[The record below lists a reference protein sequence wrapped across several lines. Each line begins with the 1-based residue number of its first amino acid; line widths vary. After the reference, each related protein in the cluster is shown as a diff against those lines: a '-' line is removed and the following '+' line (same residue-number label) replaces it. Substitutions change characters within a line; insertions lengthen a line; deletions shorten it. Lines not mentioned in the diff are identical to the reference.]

1 MDEEQSG
8 LWFREFE
15 RCRVNQAAKRPDE
28 TLIRQRP
35 PQCLGNLASSFD
47 LRQRH
52 DKDATDLY
60 PGDTTQSLLS
70 VISSGRV
77 LGKASSRASAISLL
91 RAT

>member
-8 LWFREFE
+8 LWFPEFE

-52 DKDATDLY
+52 DDDATDLY
-60 PGDTTQSLLS
+60 PAETTQSFLS
-70 VISSGRV
+70 VIAGGCVSGN
-77 LGKASSRASAISLL
+77 ASSRASAISLL